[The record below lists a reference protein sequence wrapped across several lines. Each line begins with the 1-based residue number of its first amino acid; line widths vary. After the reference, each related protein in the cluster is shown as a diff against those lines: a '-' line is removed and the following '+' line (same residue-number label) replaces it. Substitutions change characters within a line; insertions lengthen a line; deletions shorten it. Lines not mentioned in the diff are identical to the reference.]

1 MNLNLFPKD
10 LLVELD
16 AAGQPHTTS
25 LAVAQAF
32 SKNHQHVMR
41 DIQKIVNALGEIKIS
56 ELEAIA
62 EENHFI
68 PDVSGQSNFGQSSYQ
83 NAQNKTQPMYRLNR
97 NGFMLLVMGY
107 TGKKALLVKLRFL
120 AAFDTMEELL
130 SERYASYENA
140 FRTLRPRLAI
150 VAEHPDLSRTELQQ
164 LTGHKSPSSIT
175 SSRKRCRELGLLQ
188 NCQTITT

>member
-16 AAGQPHTTS
+16 AAGQPYTTT

-32 SKNHQHVMR
+32 NKRHDVVLR
-41 DIQKIVNALGEIKIS
+41 DARNIIQSLGEVSIL
-56 ELEAIA
+56 ELDAIA

-68 PDVSGQSNFGQSSYQ
+68 PDVSGLHNFVETSYADSW
-83 NAQNKTQPMYRLNR
+83 NRSKPMYRLNR
-97 NGFMLLVMGY
+97 DGFMLLVMGY

-120 AAFDTMEELL
+120 AAFNTMEELL

-150 VAEHPDLSRTELQQ
+150 VAENPNLPRAELQQ

-175 SSRKRCRELGLLQ
+175 ASRKRCRDLGLL
-188 NCQTITT
+188 N

>member
-16 AAGQPHTTS
+16 AAGQPYTTT

-32 SKNHQHVMR
+32 NKSHRHVLRDVKNLVE
-41 DIQKIVNALGEIKIS
+41 ALGEIS
-56 ELEAIA
+56 IA
-62 EENHFI
+62 TLDEIAAENHYI
-68 PDVSGQSNFGQSSYQ
+68 ASADHLPKFGGVTYKD
-83 NAQNKTQPMYRLNR
+83 AKGETRPMYCLHRDA
-97 NGFMLLVMGY
+97 FMLLTMRY
-107 TGKKALLVKLRFL
+107 TGKKALETQVRFMT
-120 AAFDTMEELL
+120 AFNAMEELL

>member
-16 AAGQPHTTS
+16 PAGQLCTNTLAIARAFNKRHTDV
-25 LAVAQAF
+25 LRDV
-32 SKNHQHVMR
+32 KN
-41 DIQKIVNALGEIKIS
+41 ITGALSEIKIS

-68 PDVSGQSNFGQSSYQ
+68 PNLDSERKFALAEYLDEQ
-83 NAQNKTQPMYRLNR
+83 KKPRPMYRLQR
-97 NGFMLLVMGY
+97 NAFMLLVMGY

-150 VAEHPDLSRTELQQ
+150 VAEHSELPRAELQQ

-175 SSRKRCRELGLLQ
+175 ASRKRCRELGLL
-188 NCQTITT
+188 N

>member
-188 NCQTITT
+188 NCPTITI

>member
-16 AAGQPHTTS
+16 AAGQPCTNT
-25 LAVAQAF
+25 LAIAQAF
-32 SKNHQHVMR
+32 NKRHDHVLRDVKNLVE
-41 DIQKIVNALGEIKIS
+41 ALGEISIS
-56 ELEAIA
+56 ELDAIA

-68 PDVSGQSNFGQSSYQ
+68 PDVNNARKFGGVTYKD
-83 NAQNKTQPMYRLNR
+83 AKGETRPMYRLQR
-97 NGFMLLVMGY
+97 NAFMLLVMGY

-150 VAEHPDLSRTELQQ
+150 VAENPDLSRSELQQ

-175 SSRKRCRELGLLQ
+175 ASRKRCRDLGLL
-188 NCQTITT
+188 N

>member
-62 EENHFI
+62 ENI
-68 PDVSGQSNFGQSSYQ
+68 NDVLDDISKLIIVKMD
-83 NAQNKTQPMYRLNR
+83 NKEIDDFRKL
-97 NGFMLLVMGY
+97 
-107 TGKKALLVKLRFL
+107 KAIYDKL
-120 AAFDTMEELL
+120 
-130 SERYASYENA
+130 
-140 FRTLRPRLAI
+140 
-150 VAEHPDLSRTELQQ
+150 
-164 LTGHKSPSSIT
+164 KIT
-175 SSRKRCRELGLLQ
+175 
-188 NCQTITT
+188 I